1 MGKPYPEIIGYWGNI
16 RDKQPWLYVCT
27 ISDEEKG
34 FIIMTPKM
42 Y

>member
-1 MGKPYPEIIGYWGNI
+1 MDKPYPEIIGYCGNI
-16 RDKQPWLYVCT
+16 KTKRPGLYVCT

-34 FIIMTPKM
+34 FIIMTPKV